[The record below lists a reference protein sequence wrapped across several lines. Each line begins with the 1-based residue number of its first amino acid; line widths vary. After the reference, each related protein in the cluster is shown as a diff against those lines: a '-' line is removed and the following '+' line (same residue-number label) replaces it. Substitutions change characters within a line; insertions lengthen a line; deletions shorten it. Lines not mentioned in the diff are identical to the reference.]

1 MATSMI
7 ELEVPEA
14 VNITVTDDALTIELV
29 DCRTLSVPL
38 EWYPR
43 LVHAT
48 QEERDNWELY
58 VEVGHIHW
66 EDLDEDISV
75 EGLLAGRRSGESE
88 DSFARWLKARVA
100 AAEQV
105 AKKSKATD
113 TDDSL
118 PIWEK
123 IASIGK
129 SAPEGTWD
137 DVPTDGS
144 INYKHYL
151 YGHPKREVE

>member
-14 VNITVTDDALTIELV
+14 VNIIVADDTLTIELA

-48 QEERDNWELY
+48 LEERNNWELY
-58 VEVGHIHW
+58 SEVGHIHW
-66 EDLDEDISV
+66 EDLDEDISI

-88 DSFARWLKARVA
+88 ASFKRWLEARQA
-100 AAEQV
+100 
-105 AKKSKATD
+105 
-113 TDDSL
+113 
-118 PIWEK
+118 
-123 IASIGK
+123 GR
-129 SAPEGTWD
+129 
-137 DVPTDGS
+137 DVR
-144 INYKHYL
+144 L
-151 YGHPKREVE
+151 YEFRSEER

>member
-14 VNITVTDDALTIELV
+14 TNIIVTDHALTIELA

-48 QEERDNWELY
+48 PEERDKWELY
-58 VEVGHIHW
+58 AEVGHIHW

-88 DSFARWLKARVA
+88 ASFNRWLEARQAGRGVMLY
-100 AAEQV
+100 E
-105 AKKSKATD
+105 
-113 TDDSL
+113 L
-118 PIWEK
+118 P
-123 IASIGK
+123 
-129 SAPEGTWD
+129 
-137 DVPTDGS
+137 
-144 INYKHYL
+144 
-151 YGHPKREVE
+151 RERC